1 MCENTCD
8 FNCADLSC
16 LNREANGDCCS
27 GCNND
32 FVCTNLACMNRKM
45 LADERA
51 VNQLDLSEDEVEY
64 LLDDAEALND
74 LFEEF
79 EVI

>member
-1 MCENTCD
+1 MCETTCD

-16 LNREANGDCCS
+16 LYREVSGDRCG
-27 GCNND
+27 GCEND
-32 FVCTNLACMNRKM
+32 FVCTNLACMNRK
-45 LADERA
+45 AAIA
-51 VNQLDLSEDEVEY
+51 VNQLDLSEDEIEY

>member
-1 MCENTCD
+1 MCETTCE
-8 FNCADLSC
+8 FKWADLSC
-16 LNREANGDCCS
+16 LYREANEDRCD
-27 GCNND
+27 GCEND
-32 FVCTNLACMNRKM
+32 FVCTNLACMNRKTVI
-45 LADERA
+45 A
-51 VNQLDLSEDEVEY
+51 VNQLDLSDDEIEY